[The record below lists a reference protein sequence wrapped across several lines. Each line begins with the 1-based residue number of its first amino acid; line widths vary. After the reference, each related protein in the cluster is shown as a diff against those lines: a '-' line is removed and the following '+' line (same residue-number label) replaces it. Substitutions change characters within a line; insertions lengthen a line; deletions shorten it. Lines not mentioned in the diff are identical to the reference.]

1 MSDKS
6 YDITSCKQFEEM
18 KRLIGIGIIFLTL
31 FSCQYL
37 NPLHSDN
44 TLTEKIETEFKSDS
58 EIIDLTK
65 LNSFEWNE
73 LLILG
78 PYSVID
84 NVEKERNLDL
94 ENIRENGIEY
104 SDSIN
109 LLIFL
114 KDGKSV
120 KISEVSRGIGDFTNL
135 TQIIEKSKAKFV
147 KTENGQNKLAE

>member
-1 MSDKS
+1 M
-6 YDITSCKQFEEM
+6 
-18 KRLIGIGIIFLTL
+18 
-31 FSCQYL
+31 
-37 NPLHSDN
+37 
-44 TLTEKIETEFKSDS
+44 
-58 EIIDLTK
+58 TK

-84 NVEKERNLDL
+84 NVEKELNLNL

-104 SDSIN
+104 NDSIN

-135 TQIIEKSKAKFV
+135 TQIVEKSKAKFV
-147 KTENGQNKLAE
+147 KTENGHNKLAE

>member
-1 MSDKS
+1 MRK
-6 YDITSCKQFEEM
+6 
-18 KRLIGIGIIFLTL
+18 LIEIVIIFLTL
-31 FSCQYL
+31 FSCQNL
-37 NPLHSDN
+37 NQLSSDK
-44 TLTEKIETEFKSDS
+44 TLTEKIEEEFKSEM
-58 EIIDLTK
+58 EIIDLTE
-65 LNSFEWNE
+65 LNSFDWNE

-84 NVEKERNLDL
+84 SIEKELNLDL

-120 KISEVSRGIGDFTNL
+120 KISEVYRGIGDFMSVK
-135 TQIIEKSKAKFV
+135 QIIEKSKAKFV
-147 KTENGQNKLAE
+147 KTEIGHFKLAE

>member
-1 MSDKS
+1 
-6 YDITSCKQFEEM
+6 M
-18 KRLIGIGIIFLTL
+18 KKLLVIGIILLTL
-31 FSCQYL
+31 FSCHYL
-37 NPLHSDN
+37 NPLRSDKD
-44 TLTEKIETEFKSDS
+44 LTEKIETEFKIGN
-58 EIIDLTK
+58 EIVDLSK
-65 LNSFEWNE
+65 LNNFEWNE

-84 NVEKERNLDL
+84 NVERELNLDL

-114 KDGKSV
+114 KNGKSV
-120 KISEVSRGIGDFTNL
+120 KISQVSRGIGDFTNL

>member
-1 MSDKS
+1 MRKL
-6 YDITSCKQFEEM
+6 IT
-18 KRLIGIGIIFLTL
+18 IGTIFLTV

-37 NPLHSDN
+37 SQLNSDK
-44 TLTEKIETEFKSDS
+44 TLTKKIEAEFKSES

-84 NVEKERNLDL
+84 NVEKELNLDL
-94 ENIRENGIEY
+94 ENIRENGIKY

-114 KDGKSV
+114 NNDKSV

-135 TQIIEKSKAKFV
+135 GQIIRKDKAKFI

>member
-1 MSDKS
+1 
-6 YDITSCKQFEEM
+6 M
-18 KRLIGIGIIFLTL
+18 KKLLVIGIILLTL

-37 NPLHSDN
+37 NPLRSDKD
-44 TLTEKIETEFKSDS
+44 LTEKIETEFKIGN
-58 EIIDLTK
+58 EIVDLSK
-65 LNSFEWNE
+65 LNNFEWNE

-84 NVEKERNLDL
+84 NVERELNLDL

-114 KDGKSV
+114 KNGKSV
-120 KISEVSRGIGDFTNL
+120 KISQVSRGIGDFTNL

>member
-1 MSDKS
+1 MRKL
-6 YDITSCKQFEEM
+6 IT
-18 KRLIGIGIIFLTL
+18 IGTIFLTF

-37 NPLHSDN
+37 SQLNSDK
-44 TLTEKIETEFKSDS
+44 TLTEKIEAEFKS

-84 NVEKERNLDL
+84 NVEKELNLDL

-114 KDGKSV
+114 NNDKSV

-135 TQIIEKSKAKFV
+135 GQIIRKDKAKFI
-147 KTENGQNKLAE
+147 KTENGQNKLVE

>member
-1 MSDKS
+1 
-6 YDITSCKQFEEM
+6 M
-18 KRLIGIGIIFLTL
+18 KRLLVIGMLFLTL
-31 FSCQYL
+31 FSCQYF
-37 NPLHSDN
+37 NSLHSDN
-44 TLTEKIETEFKSDS
+44 TLTEKIEAEFKSDS

-65 LNSFEWNE
+65 LNSFEWNK

-84 NVEKERNLDL
+84 NVEKELNLDL

-109 LLIFL
+109 LVIFL

-135 TQIIEKSKAKFV
+135 TEIIEKRKAKFV

>member
-1 MSDKS
+1 L
-6 YDITSCKQFEEM
+6 E
-18 KRLIGIGIIFLTL
+18 II
-31 FSCQYL
+31 
-37 NPLHSDN
+37 N
-44 TLTEKIETEFKSDS
+44 LTE
-58 EIIDLTK
+58 

-84 NVEKERNLDL
+84 NIEKELNLDL

-135 TQIIEKSKAKFV
+135 RQIIEKSKAKFI

>member
-1 MSDKS
+1 
-6 YDITSCKQFEEM
+6 M
-18 KRLIGIGIIFLTL
+18 KKLIGIGIIFLTL

-37 NPLHSDN
+37 NPLHSNN
-44 TLTEKIETEFKSDS
+44 TLTEKIEAEFNSDL
-58 EIIDLTK
+58 EIIDLTE

-73 LLILG
+73 LLVLG

-84 NVEKERNLDL
+84 NVEKELNLDL

-120 KISEVSRGIGDFTNL
+120 KISEVSRGIGNFVNL
-135 TQIIEKSKAKFV
+135 GQIIKKEKAKFM
-147 KTENGQNKLAE
+147 KTENGQNQLVE